1 MIVRFLILVYL
12 LLMPKSRSRK
22 KDPVYIPDQVANA
35 LPLPKESPKW
45 LAPLML
51 AGFLA
56 GLVWIVIYYV
66 SNTGYPIPHIGAWNM
81 VIGFGFIAGGFT
93 LATRWR

>member
-1 MIVRFLILVYL
+1 MIVTFLILVYL
-12 LLMPKSRSRK
+12 LPMPKSHGRK
-22 KDPVYIPDQVANA
+22 KDPVYIPDEVAQKA
-35 LPLPKESPKW
+35 PLPTESPKW

-66 SNTGYPIPHIGAWNM
+66 SNTTYPIPHLGAWNM
-81 VIGFGFIAGGFT
+81 VIGFGFIAAGFT
-93 LATRWR
+93 LATKWR